1 MNKKHWI
8 SPDHLGI
15 ETVMSGLN
23 AGTTLH
29 LSPESVQR
37 ISRCRNFLE
46 DCLTKEDQLHYGIN
60 TGFGSLCNIQISH
73 AEIEALQ
80 QNLVRS
86 HACGAGDE
94 APSEIVRLMLF
105 LKAQSLAY
113 GYSGVREELVQQLL
127 TLFNQGITPVVYQ
140 LGSLGASGDL
150 APLAHLS
157 MPLIGEGAVYYT
169 NKKMNAAEA
178 LKLAGIAPLTL
189 KA

>member
-15 ETVMSGLN
+15 EAVMSTMTDG
-23 AGTTLH
+23 ATLH
-29 LSPESVQR
+29 LSPESAQR
-37 ISRCRNFLE
+37 ISRCRDFLE
-46 DCLTKEDQLHYGIN
+46 ACLHKEDQLYYGIN

-113 GYSGVREELVQQLL
+113 GYSGVREALVQQLL
-127 TLFNQGITPVVYQ
+127 TLFNHGITPVVYQ

-157 MPLIGEGAVYYT
+157 LPLIGEGVVIIKT
-169 NKKMNAAEA
+169 KK
-178 LKLAGIAPLTL
+178 
-189 KA
+189 